1 MTTESKG
8 PKAMET
14 VKNALDKGLRVISVA
29 LFALLVLIVV
39 WQVFSRQIL
48 QNPASWT
55 EELARF
61 TFVWLGFFAATLVFA
76 ERGHIA
82 VDFLVRNSPPRI
94 QKASGILS
102 EVSIIAFAI
111 LVLVWGGGRAAR
123 GTWGQGLGALPAQL
137 GMVYLVM
144 PIAGVLITFYA
155 VYHLLGILTGRV
167 SALVSAAV
175 IADES
180 AS

>member
-1 MTTESKG
+1 
-8 PKAMET
+8 MEA
-14 VKNALDKGLRVISVA
+14 VKNTLDSILKVISIV

-39 WQVFSRQIL
+39 WQVISRQIL
-48 QNPASWT
+48 QDPASWT

-82 VDFLVRNSPPRI
+82 VDFVARKSPPAV
-94 QKASGILS
+94 QKASGILA
-102 EVSIIAFAI
+102 ELSIIAFAL
-111 LVLVWGGGRAAR
+111 LVLVWGGWRAAV
-123 GTWGQGLGALPAQL
+123 GTWGQSLGALPAQL
-137 GMVYLVM
+137 GMVYVVM

-155 VYHLLGILTGRV
+155 VYHLLGIVTGRLP
-167 SALVSAAV
+167 ALVSEV
-175 IADES
+175 DTADES

>member
-1 MTTESKG
+1 MTTDSKG
-8 PKAMET
+8 LNVMEA
-14 VKNALDKGLRVISVA
+14 VKEALDKALRVISVA

-82 VDFLVRNSPPRI
+82 VDFVARKSPPAI
-94 QKASGILS
+94 QRASGILS
-102 EVSIIAFAI
+102 EVCIIAFAI

-144 PIAGVLITFYA
+144 PIAGILITFYA
-155 VYHLLGILTGRV
+155 VYHLVGILSGRV
-167 SALVSAAV
+167 TALVSAGE